1 MKLASEDGDSVE
13 VAPKGEPGDADLEVR
28 QGHLGVEGLISKC
41 EFDRKISLR
50 LSVFSFDPN
59 QIVSCAGSAKD
70 FGESWLNT
78 LGHHRL
84 AVSRRVDPSDPS

>member
-41 EFDRKISLR
+41 EFDRKILLR
-50 LSVFSFDPN
+50 LSVFLFDPN
-59 QIVSCAGSAKD
+59 QIVSFAREARRISENLGSTRSGTIA
-70 FGESWLNT
+70 
-78 LGHHRL
+78 
-84 AVSRRVDPSDPS
+84 